1 MSTISEELALSHPLA
16 KVGDFGLSQFTPFQ
30 LRAIQ
35 DKGTM
40 GHINPQWTAP
50 EILRG
55 QPYSVQADVY
65 SLGLLLWEIKH
76 RTMAYGNV
84 GAGVFQYEKVK
95 AHILSGG
102 RPPVSAGDPYD
113 NLCAECW
120 VENPL
125 F

>member
-1 MSTISEELALSHPLA
+1 MGVCALHSLSPPLAHRDLKSPNIFLSFDIPLSTISEELALSHPLA

-40 GHINPQWTAP
+40 GHINPQGTAP

-84 GAGVFQYEKVK
+84 GAGAFQ
-95 AHILSGG
+95 
-102 RPPVSAGDPYD
+102 
-113 NLCAECW
+113 
-120 VENPL
+120 
-125 F
+125 